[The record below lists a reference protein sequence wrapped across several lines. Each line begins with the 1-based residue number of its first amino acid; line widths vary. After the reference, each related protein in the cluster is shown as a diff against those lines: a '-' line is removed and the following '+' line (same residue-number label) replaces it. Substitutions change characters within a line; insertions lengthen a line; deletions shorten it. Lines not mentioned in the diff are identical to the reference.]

1 MYKNPKTTDD
11 YLLLYINSKL
21 PHYAL
26 YMPFLNL
33 RIIKNNPLTIVVK
46 GFYNLYILFPLY
58 SAWWLR
64 SDVIDYAVNVIY
76 FIYDTA

>member
-11 YLLLYINSKL
+11 YLFLYINSKTSTSCPL
-21 PHYAL
+21 YAL
-26 YMPFLNL
+26 F
-33 RIIKNNPLTIVVK
+33 RITKNPLTIVVK
-46 GFYNLYILFPLY
+46 GFYNSYILFPLY